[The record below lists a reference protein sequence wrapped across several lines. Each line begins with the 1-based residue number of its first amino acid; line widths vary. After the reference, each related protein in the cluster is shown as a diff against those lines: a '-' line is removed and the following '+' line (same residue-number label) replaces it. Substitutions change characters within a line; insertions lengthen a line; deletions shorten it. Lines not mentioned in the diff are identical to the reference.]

1 MKRTLGVLTAVAAAL
16 AGAGC
21 ASVQQ
26 PAYDP
31 SADID
36 MAYVAAVENAAKRF
50 GTQVLWINMPRKRTT
65 N

>member
-1 MKRTLGVLTAVAAAL
+1 MKRTLGVLTAAAAAL

-21 ASVQQ
+21 ASIQQ
-26 PAYDP
+26 SQYDL

-36 MAYVAAVENAAKRF
+36 TAYVAAVENAAKRF

-65 N
+65 K